1 MADDETTEVLR
12 AAADAAVRYRAGL
25 ADRLVRPELGVPAVR
40 QRVPAALAA
49 VGEPSAA
56 VVDELVALGEVA
68 TVASAGPRYFGFVVG
83 GTLPAALAADVLC
96 SAWDQNAGLAV
107 LSPLASVLEE
117 RAGAWIL
124 DLLGL
129 PDSGSIG
136 FVTGGQMANTTCL
149 AIARDHVLRTVG
161 WDVADAGLIGSPP
174 LHVVVGA
181 ERHTTIDAG
190 LRAIG
195 LGTPTLLVD
204 VDDQG
209 RMVPDALRSV
219 LADLD
224 GPTIVCTQ
232 AGHIVSGAFDPF
244 AELVPIAHEHGAWVH
259 VDGAFGGW
267 AAASPRLRAHTTGMA
282 DADSW
287 AVDGHKLLNVPY
299 DCGYAL
305 TAHPDSH
312 RATCT
317 STGHYLVLGGAD
329 APRDPVEWS
338 LDFSRQARGVPTYAA
353 LRSLGRD
360 GVAELVDRCCRH
372 ATRFAELLGSEP
384 GVEVVNEVV
393 FDQTAVRFGDDD
405 EQTHAVI
412 AAVQE
417 DGTCWAGPAT
427 WKGKAVMRISVSG
440 WSTTD
445 ADVERSVEAIL
456 GCHRSLAEEGSAG

>member
-1 MADDETTEVLR
+1 MTEVLTQ
-12 AAADAAVRYRAGL
+12 AAQAAIRYREAL
-25 ADRLVRPELGVPAVR
+25 PDRTVTTELGVPELRALVDAELA
-40 QRVPAALAA
+40 PAGRAPID
-49 VGEPSAA
+49 V
-56 VVDELVALGEVA
+56 LGELIDLGERG

-83 GTLPAALAADVLC
+83 GTLPAALGADVLS

-129 PDSGSIG
+129 PATGSIG

-149 AIARDHVLRTVG
+149 AVARDHVLREVG
-161 WDVADAGLIGSPP
+161 WDVADRGLNGSPP

-181 ERHTTIDAG
+181 QRHTTIDAG
-190 LRAIG
+190 LRALG

-209 RMVPDALRSV
+209 RMRADSLRSV
-219 LADLD
+219 LAGLD
-224 GPTIVCTQ
+224 GPTIVCAQ

-267 AAASPRLRAHTTGMA
+267 AAASPRHRAHTAGLA
-282 DADSW
+282 AADSW
-287 AVDGHKLLNVPY
+287 AVDGHKVLNVPY

-312 RATCT
+312 RAACT
-317 STGHYLVLGGAD
+317 STGSYLVFGGVD

-338 LDFSRQARGVPTYAA
+338 LDFSRRARGVPTYAA

-372 ATRFAELLGSEP
+372 ATRFAELLDAEP

-405 EQTHAVI
+405 ERTDAVI

-440 WSTTD
+440 WSTTE
-445 ADVERSVEAIL
+445 ADVERSAEAIL
-456 GCHRSLAEEGSAG
+456 RCHRSITGPAPRG